1 MSDREGARRRL
12 AVLHDRIAERTA
24 TILEAQPS
32 WPCRKGC
39 DTCCHRLARPPE
51 LTHAEW
57 AELWQGFLA
66 LEPETRRQVRARVTA
81 LAEDV
86 ARGAR
91 HFVCPLLA
99 RESGACLVYAHRPA
113 ACRMYGFY
121 VSRGEGRYCDLI
133 HDRVSRGDLDGVVW
147 GNHDAVDLELAQAF
161 GAPLSIVEWFE
172 RAPHDGSAGGDA
184 GGDAGER

>member
-1 MSDREGARRRL
+1 MSDRDGARRRL
-12 AVLHDRIAERTA
+12 AVLHDRIGERTGA
-24 TILEAQPS
+24 ILDAQPS

-57 AELWQGFLA
+57 ALLGEGFAALDADTRQLVRVRVRELAG
-66 LEPETRRQVRARVTA
+66 E
-81 LAEDV
+81 V

-91 HFVCPLLA
+91 HVVCPLLA
-99 RESGACLVYAHRPA
+99 RDTGACLVYAHRPA

-133 HDRVSRGDLDGVVW
+133 HDRVARGDFDDVVW
-147 GNHDAVDLELAQAF
+147 GNHDAVELELAQRF
-161 GAPLSIVEWFE
+161 GEPISIIDWFE
-172 RAPHDGSAGGDA
+172 RAAGRADGQADGEAG
-184 GGDAGER
+184 

>member
-1 MSDREGARRRL
+1 MSDREGARQRL
-12 AVLHDRIAERTA
+12 AVIRDHIAERTA
-24 TILEAQPS
+24 AILDAQPS

-51 LTHAEW
+51 LTRAEW
-57 AELWQGFLA
+57 LALWDEFLA
-66 LEPETRRQVRARVTA
+66 LDPVTQRQIRARVSD
-81 LAEDV
+81 LAGEV

-99 RESGACLVYAHRPA
+99 RESGACLVYAQRPA

-133 HDRVSRGDLDGVVW
+133 HDRVQSGDLAGVVW
-147 GNHDAVDLELAQAF
+147 GNHDTVDRELVQAF
-161 GAPLSIVEWFE
+161 GDPISIIAWFA
-172 RAPHDGSAGGDA
+172 RAANDG
-184 GGDAGER
+184 R

>member
-1 MSDREGARRRL
+1 MSTREAARRRL
-12 AVLHDRIAERTA
+12 AVIHDRIAARTGA
-24 TILEAQPS
+24 ILDAQPA

-51 LTHAEW
+51 VTHAEW
-57 AELWQGFLA
+57 DALWQGFLA
-66 LEPETRRQVRARVTA
+66 LDADTQREVRSRVA
-81 LAEDV
+81 ELAGEV

-99 RESGACLVYAHRPA
+99 RESGACLVYAQRPA

-133 HDRVSRGDLDGVVW
+133 HERAERGELGEVVW
-147 GNHDAVDLELAQAF
+147 GNHDAVEHELAQAF
-161 GAPLSIVEWFE
+161 GEPISILTWFE
-172 RAPHDGSAGGDA
+172 RATEDGC
-184 GGDAGER
+184 